1 VRTVVAEGGKAVL
14 LDVNEDGGARF
25 ANELGRRPGMSPG
38 PGPLSANPA
47 ICPRAL
53 CGGRSRRLRGI
64 PGRRASPILAVDL
77 PPTCKL
83 LPF

>member
-1 VRTVVAEGGKAVL
+1 MVVVEGGKAVL
-14 LDVNEDGGARF
+14 LDVNEDAGATL
-25 ANELGRRPGMSPG
+25 AHELGRRPGTSPG
-38 PGPLSANPA
+38 SRRLSATPA
-47 ICPRAL
+47 ICPGAL

>member
-1 VRTVVAEGGKAVL
+1 MVVVEGGKAVL
-14 LDVNEDGGARF
+14 VDVNEDAGARL
-25 ANELGRRPGMSPG
+25 AHELGRRPGTSPG
-38 PGPLSANPA
+38 PRRLSVIPT
-47 ICPRAL
+47 IGPRAL

>member
-1 VRTVVAEGGKAVL
+1 MVVEGGKAVL
-14 LDVNEDGGARF
+14 LDVNEDAGATL
-25 ANELGRRPGMSPG
+25 AHELGRRPGTSPG
-38 PGPLSANPA
+38 SRRLSATAA
-47 ICPRAL
+47 IGSRAL

-64 PGRRASPILAVDL
+64 PGRRASPILAADL

>member
-1 VRTVVAEGGKAVL
+1 MVVAEGGKAVL
-14 LDVNEDGGARF
+14 VDVNEDAGARL
-25 ANELGRRPGMSPG
+25 AHELGGRPGTSPG
-38 PGPLSANPA
+38 PSPLSATPA

>member
-1 VRTVVAEGGKAVL
+1 MVVVEGGKAVL
-14 LDVNEDGGARF
+14 LDVNEDAGATL
-25 ANELGRRPGMSPG
+25 AHELGRRPGTSPG
-38 PGPLSANPA
+38 SRRLSATA
-47 ICPRAL
+47 TIGSRAL